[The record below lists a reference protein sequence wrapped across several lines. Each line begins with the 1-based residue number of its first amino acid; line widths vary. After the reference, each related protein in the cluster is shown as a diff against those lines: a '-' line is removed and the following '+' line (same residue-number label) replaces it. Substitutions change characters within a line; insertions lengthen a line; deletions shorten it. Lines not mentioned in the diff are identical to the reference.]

1 MTRVTL
7 HGPVPRSCVKAS
19 FVLSL
24 YTCCLWSFV
33 DLATITTHRQHEME
47 ARINVFADKCD
58 LAIQDI
64 KKLKMQAQSFLGRLN
79 CQPSELKER
88 FLSCMKQLD
97 EYIYLITD
105 FNLAMSKL
113 DSTISTNSTPVLD
126 VSNRPLPQP
135 PLETFNLIDALSE
148 PTPSTS
154 KAHPTACCNQYPSEK
169 PIQKKIP
176 KEDQLLIAFSSASCS
191 SESVPISKIEK
202 EVQCEI
208 VEETKKLTLDDTS
221 LAVEECKLPA
231 QTLLQID
238 HIYPATIMHVDGLSF
253 WVIADDIDDVYKLM
267 IQMTSYYKENRKQLK
282 LDEVMALTY
291 CSYYD
296 DESDCYYRALFIRL
310 TEDDMS
316 VAEVFLVDTG
326 ETRCASIAT
335 IQPLDPIFCKKPPF
349 ARCCHFAGVD
359 LLGYRSKEL
368 LEKQELFLKNYM
380 GEQCNIKIDDKY
392 SSEALDV
399 YVILPSGDTINDL
412 LVHYGL
418 ALKIDKSNVSA
429 DSDAARG
436 LKELSEAN
444 FDITEGP
451 EYEDPLVAVTGY
463 HSRDEMDICKHYKG
477 GPEKTCYK
485 GFRCTKRHVLKHP
498 DGWTRDRVP
507 VAARCRARA
516 LPPPGSWARA
526 HVTHVA
532 HFNRF
537 YVHFLDDSDPALVFI
552 TENMPSPSFG
562 VVLPPTNLNSLI
574 LDMNSPAT
582 RLTYKPLEMIPA
594 PGELV
599 AALYPPDE
607 QWYRARV
614 ISSTRTDQSVE
625 VIYIDYGNVVWVK
638 ENAVRQLEPRF
649 WALEAQASRC
659 VLAGV
664 TAKTSDSSQWAAAK
678 NALHALIHEQR
689 LQVHVIARHYDE
701 VTVELFDSEGV
712 NIAELLAD
720 QGFVK
725 LTEYDIDDDT
735 NVKQKLVIP

>member
-1 MTRVTL
+1 M
-7 HGPVPRSCVKAS
+7 
-19 FVLSL
+19 
-24 YTCCLWSFV
+24 SFV

-238 HIYPATIMHVDGLSF
+238 HTYPATIMHVDGLSF

-310 TEDDMS
+310 TENDMSVAEDDMS

-349 ARCCHFAGVD
+349 ARCCHFAG
-359 LLGYRSKEL
+359 
-368 LEKQELFLKNYM
+368 
-380 GEQCNIKIDDKY
+380 
-392 SSEALDV
+392 
-399 YVILPSGDTINDL
+399 
-412 LVHYGL
+412 
-418 ALKIDKSNVSA
+418 
-429 DSDAARG
+429 
-436 LKELSEAN
+436 
-444 FDITEGP
+444 
-451 EYEDPLVAVTGY
+451 GY
-463 HSRDEMDICKHYKG
+463 HNRDEMDICKHYKG

-498 DGWTRDRVP
+498 
-507 VAARCRARA
+507 
-516 LPPPGSWARA
+516 
-526 HVTHVA
+526 
-532 HFNRF
+532 
-537 YVHFLDDSDPALVFI
+537 
-552 TENMPSPSFG
+552 ENMPSPSFG

-582 RLTYKPLEMIPA
+582 RLTYKPLEDM
-594 PGELV
+594 
-599 AALYPPDE
+599 
-607 QWYRARV
+607 
-614 ISSTRTDQSVE
+614 TT
-625 VIYIDYGNVVWVK
+625 K
-638 ENAVRQLEPRF
+638 
-649 WALEAQASRC
+649 
-659 VLAGV
+659 
-664 TAKTSDSSQWAAAK
+664 K
-678 NALHALIHEQR
+678 NL
-689 LQVHVIARHYDE
+689 
-701 VTVELFDSEGV
+701 
-712 NIAELLAD
+712 N
-720 QGFVK
+720 
-725 LTEYDIDDDT
+725 
-735 NVKQKLVIP
+735 